1 MVIASGRVS
10 TVSRVSNTVIR
21 IACGSV
27 LAALVVTGCGETSR
41 QHVLQTQT
49 SPRVDP
55 RGVDMPEVVVSAS
68 RVGRSDEERH
78 ADQEAVPSLR

>member
-1 MVIASGRVS
+1 VVIASGRVS
-10 TVSRVSNTVIR
+10 TVSRVSNTIIR

-27 LAALVVTGCGETSR
+27 LAALVVTGCGESSG
-41 QHVLQTQT
+41 QHVLQAQT
-49 SPRVDP
+49 APRVDS

-68 RVGRSDEERH
+68 RVGPSNEERH